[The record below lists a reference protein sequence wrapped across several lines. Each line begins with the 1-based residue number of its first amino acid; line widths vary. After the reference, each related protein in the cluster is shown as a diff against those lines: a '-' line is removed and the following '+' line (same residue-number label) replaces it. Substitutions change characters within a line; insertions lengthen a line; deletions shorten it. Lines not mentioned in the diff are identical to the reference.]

1 MLGISFY
8 FSIEKTLNTTDIH
21 HWSMI
26 TFSLD
31 SFLTKIPYAEFYE
44 QYGILMPLIL
54 SPLTYFSDTKVLVGT
69 FVSLI
74 FILNSYLIFK
84 ITAEKLNKNK
94 AIIILLFYLV
104 TYPRIQYPWPDYLAG
119 SLILAYLFI
128 SIKYE
133 NSNVTSLMLPIL
145 VCLSLFA
152 REVIIFQ
159 ILILLVFL
167 IGAFYLYRSKFYL
180 NHLKFLLLGIFSHYL
195 ILISY
200 LAHHNVLKNFFLQT
214 FNFVYWTAENQPID
228 LSRNIFLRAL
238 FRFEAILYWGTKELK
253 FFFLILSAS
262 ALLVFWHF
270 FFLRNKK
277 NIDHSIFLMAF
288 FGISGF
294 VMTFHIPEIFRL
306 QIYSFILIVSC
317 LTLTEKYASF
327 NFTDVRSIGKT
338 PLFKFYSLIKDKN
351 TYFLFLTI
359 FFLLILFGSLKN
371 RYSDASG
378 ENLIFDRKDKQIFY
392 SYQLKPNVI
401 NFYNE
406 LFLEWKKTPFT
417 NKTPDPLI
425 EKLLLDS
432 KINPGTS
439 FYSADFNNRIN
450 FNENFRYDY
459 FLVNNISH
467 TFYLNNMCRRIGK
480 LPDGV
485 AFLSGN
491 EYYICK
497 N

>member
-26 TFSLD
+26 TFSID
-31 SFLTKIPYAEFYE
+31 NFLTKIPYAEIYE
-44 QYGILMPLIL
+44 QYGILMPLLL
-54 SPLTYFSDTKVLVGT
+54 SPLTYFADTKVLVGT
-69 FVSLI
+69 FVALI
-74 FILNSYLIFK
+74 FILNSVLIFK

-94 AIIILLFYLV
+94 AIIILLFYLIA
-104 TYPRIQYPWPDYLAG
+104 YPRIQYPWPDYFAG

-128 SIKYE
+128 SIRFE
-133 NSNVTSLMLPIL
+133 NSNVTSLILPIFVSL
-145 VCLSLFA
+145 ALFA

-159 ILILLVFL
+159 LLILLVFL
-167 IGAFYLYRSKFYL
+167 IGAFYLYRSRFYL
-180 NHLKFLLLGIFSHYL
+180 NHLKFLILGIFSHYI

-200 LAHHNVLKNFFLQT
+200 LAHHNAVKNFFLQT
-214 FNFVYWTAENQPID
+214 FNFVYWTEANQPID
-228 LSRNIFLRAL
+228 LSKNIFLRTIV
-238 FRFEAILYWGTKELK
+238 RFEALLYWGSRELK
-253 FFFLILSAS
+253 YFFFILVVS

-270 FFLRNKK
+270 LSLRKEK
-277 NIDHSIFLMAF
+277 NIDHSVFLMAF

-317 LTLTEKYASF
+317 LILTEKYASF
-327 NFTDVRSIGKT
+327 NFTKVISIKKYHW
-338 PLFKFYSLIKDKN
+338 FKFFFLIKDKN
-351 TYFLFLTI
+351 TYFLFLTL
-359 FFLLILFGSLKN
+359 FFLLIFSGSLKN
-371 RYSDASG
+371 RYLDASS
-378 ENLIFDRKDKQIFY
+378 ENLIFDVKGKQSFY
-392 SYQLKPNVI
+392 SFQLKPNVI

-406 LFLEWKKTPFT
+406 LFLEWKKTPFI

-432 KINPGTS
+432 KMNPGTS
-439 FYSADFNNRIN
+439 FYSPDFNNRIN
-450 FNENFRYDY
+450 FKENLRYDY

-467 TFYLNNMCRRIGK
+467 TFYLNNICRKIGK